1 MKTKIFAVSLILFVM
16 CMIAGSSAYSQEG
29 PRGEKPSP
37 EKMAKRMA
45 DMLDKELD
53 ISDAQYTQIY
63 DLVKSYAE
71 SHTRETFDREE
82 LNGQIKAVLNKDQQ
96 SKFDEVIE
104 NIPPPGSQRG
114 R

>member
-1 MKTKIFAVSLILFVM
+1 MKIKILAVSLILFVS
-16 CMIAGSSAYSQEG
+16 CMIAGQAAYSQEK

-45 DMLDKELD
+45 DLLDKELEL
-53 ISDAQYTQIY
+53 SDSQYDQVY

-71 SHTRETFDREE
+71 SHTRETFDRDEI
-82 LNGQIKAVLNKDQQ
+82 NSQIKSVLNNEQQ
-96 SKFDEVIE
+96 SKFDEVIQ
-104 NIPPPGSQRG
+104 NMPPPGSRN